1 MPTKGSLLAALLG
14 VHENEV
20 TGLEMTEFV
29 PEANS
34 WTTSHSRFR
43 LMDRGWLSR
52 LRLRLYAPFF
62 RRVLA
67 RNVER
72 LTTLLEDQYPAAQT
86 AAGD

>member
-1 MPTKGSLLAALLG
+1 
-14 VHENEV
+14 
-20 TGLEMTEFV
+20 
-29 PEANS
+29 
-34 WTTSHSRFR
+34 
-43 LMDRGWLSR
+43 MDRGWLSR